1 MKLTSR
7 YSIYVILSLS
17 FVIADTASSDEIKYM
32 EDHPA
37 SYIKVHDYSVYATW
51 SAVAILH
58 NVTIENTSDITY
70 ENIKVRIWYTSFDSP
85 GNVVSQEVG
94 IIPVTI
100 PPHSKQ
106 NYLRAGIPF
115 GGASQAMNA
124 VDIQVLG
131 AEVAN

>member
-1 MKLTSR
+1 MKLIPACFI
-7 YSIYVILSLS
+7 SIILSLS
-17 FVIADTASSDEIKYM
+17 FVFVDTASSGEIKYM
-32 EDHPA
+32 QDHPA

-58 NVTIENTSDITY
+58 NITIENTSDITY

-85 GNVVSQEVG
+85 GNVISQEVG

-115 GGASQAMNA
+115 GGASQSMSA